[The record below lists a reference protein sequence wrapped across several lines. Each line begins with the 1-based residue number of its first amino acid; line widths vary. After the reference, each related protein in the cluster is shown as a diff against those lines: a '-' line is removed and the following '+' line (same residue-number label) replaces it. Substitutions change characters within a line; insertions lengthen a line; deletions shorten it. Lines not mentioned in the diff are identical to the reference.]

1 MDYLYV
7 MKRYKATLYHS
18 KQDLN
23 NKTITEPVDSILLD
37 EKCYRT
43 AERHFFKDR
52 AWDREH
58 YDFHIEFEKTART
71 LA

>member
-1 MDYLYV
+1 
-7 MKRYKATLYHS
+7 MKKYKATLYHS

-23 NKTITEPVDSILLD
+23 NKTITAPVDSILLD

-43 AERHFFKDR
+43 AERYFFKDR
-52 AWDREH
+52 DWDREH
-58 YDFHIEFEKTART
+58 YDFHVEFEKTART

>member
-1 MDYLYV
+1 

-18 KQDLN
+18 KQNLN

-43 AERHFFKDR
+43 ADNIFFEERGWNRNSDLHV
-52 AWDREH
+52 E
-58 YDFHIEFEKTART
+58 IEKLPRT